1 MIICL
6 LIPLGAASASDINTT
21 DDQVLSATPNTDT
34 LSAGVNLEQEN
45 DTLSVQ
51 NDENLLSAGQDS
63 GSNESI
69 LKLSNDNLLKDDGT
83 EALDFNSL
91 NSVIRLSTDGYPLLT
106 DYYYNNQPIVISK
119 SNFVLDGNN
128 HILNGNGNTVF
139 QITGNNVTLKNLNII
154 NSKVNTWDG
163 NNGRLINVNITNC
176 TISSGS
182 GVITWNG
189 NNGTMKK
196 VTFEN
201 VRHTNGGTSDASCAY
216 FAGVDYLV
224 EDSKVINS
232 YNNNARGLWLFDVTA
247 VGNNIVKNCSYE
259 NISSHSWIGP
269 ALLFA
274 RGVLCSIINFTSK
287 NVFNSKNSYS
297 IVLLGTGDMK
307 VYNSTFYLNPGVSE
321 NIGDEAIYGASAIY
335 NCTFIGNKLPYACE
349 NVVSTLIVDNCTFDG
364 TKALKLLPAYNFIS
378 NSTFK
383 NIQLG
388 TNNKLFTYQSNTPG
402 FYQVVN
408 CTFDNITCADGSIIN
423 VDKGN
428 NYVFNKLT
436 FKNNTASDY
445 LLNINENITA
455 NVYTDTFKYSNNNVK
470 DNINFT
476 GEGFTPKDTLYV
488 SDTPTDGD
496 GTSRDKSIS
505 LTDALN
511 NIAYHGKIIIINGTH
526 TIDKSMTLNCNIT
539 GEKNVIINLN
549 NFALSLDNSISLSNL
564 TLVNSTVINVG
575 SYNKI
580 SNINL
585 SKNQTANSI
594 FYFMGKFDVELNN
607 ILIFNSNVGSFFT
620 FTNSRNIPIAPRV
633 TVNGLKLDNVKSSQ
647 YIISTGAISNSQ
659 FNNIEV
665 SNSQIKGIFE
675 KSTNIVEG
683 HDLNSVDSSFNGV
696 TVKNSNIT
704 KFLFDV
710 GNTLDNDLEYN
721 NIVVDTVNATS
732 STTSFMYFRYNQVVN
747 GLNIKNINFTTPSGS
762 SLSKDWIINLGIGGN
777 TINNF
782 EIHGLNDTRILFGN
796 GATLNTLNN
805 IIVDKVNV
813 TQLTGNVSNLNVIG
827 LHVHDSNFTS
837 GTIMKLLDSSI
848 IQDSEFDTYTGHIV
862 VEGDNVRISG
872 SNFTG
877 GNNAGL
883 NGSAIYLINGS
894 DQFKLT
900 NCKFEDNIASNG
912 TVYVSAD
919 CQRPQLNDCT
929 FNRNVAQY
937 LGGAVYI
944 VSNSTDPVTVGIN
957 TFTNNTIYYPGQSR
971 YQREGYNDFYGFLA
985 DVYSVLYLINDTGG
999 KSGSDAD
1006 GKSHSTPSSNLQ
1018 LLNNLLDG
1026 SVVYFVRY
1034 GDTFTPAVPDY
1045 NYDSSFSDVTFY
1057 GNGTTLVHMGFT
1069 ASTNSN
1075 IKVYNI
1081 TFKDYPFTAV
1091 TVNASGCLFENC
1103 SFINVGGD
1111 NVLYGGAMQINAN
1124 DTVIKNSRFI
1134 DNKATHV
1141 NTEGSGDSYGGAL
1154 YVNASNIDVINCHFE
1169 GNNVSCDG
1177 AHIFIASG
1185 QDDVV
1190 LTGNNFTKSNV
1201 VGEGSG
1207 SSVVV
1212 QGTNMK
1218 IQDNNF
1224 TKNNGKQGAA
1234 LSVIGDNSFLTIS
1247 DNDFVDNTASLNG
1260 GALYLHFI
1268 NSMATP
1274 NIIMNNN
1281 FTYNTAEYGGA
1292 LYVDSS
1298 NYIGLTLINNCTN
1311 NTAVY
1316 DGGAVYINSPGFEL
1330 ADVTIKNN
1338 TAVYGGGV
1346 YVNAAGVTI
1355 RNVDFIGNNAS
1366 MYGGALYVNALNTNV
1381 VGSDFIAN
1389 NANETESMGSAV
1401 YVSADGGVTLTNV
1414 KLDQNYVFGRN
1425 STYQRGDIF
1434 VNGGKFADN
1443 GITYGNNPYK
1453 QYLSNQ
1459 SILKLT
1465 IAYVSEN
1472 GGGSGTAYDSPA
1484 TLTEVLK
1491 LLEPNS
1497 IIYLVGDDLTFNNYN
1512 LNNLTNVTIVNY
1524 NDGKNRKI
1532 TGNNKYLFNHPKKIK
1547 NLSLNN
1553 YLSTK
1558 TQKNKN

>member
-21 DDQVLSATPNTDT
+21 TAAADDQVLSVTPQVDT
-34 LSAGVNLEQEN
+34 LSASVNTEQEN

-51 NDENLLSAGQDS
+51 SDGNLLSAGLDS

-69 LKLSNDNLLKDDGT
+69 LKLSNDNLLKDDSTT
-83 EALDFNSL
+83 EMDFNSL
-91 NSVIRLSTDGYPLLT
+91 NSIIRLSTDGYTLLT

-128 HILNGNGNTVF
+128 HILNGKSNTVF

-154 NSKVNTWDG
+154 NSKINTWDG

-201 VRHTNGGTSDASCAY
+201 VLHTNGGVSDASCAY

-232 YNNNARGLWLFDVTA
+232 YNSKVRGLWFFDVTA
-247 VGNNIVKNCSYE
+247 VGNNIVKNCLYE
-259 NISSHSWIGP
+259 NISSYSGYGTT
-269 ALLFA
+269 LLFA
-274 RGVLCSIINFTSK
+274 RGVLCSVINFTSK
-287 NVFNSKNSYS
+287 NTFSSQKRNLN
-297 IVLLGTGDMK
+297 ILLGTGDMK

-321 NIGDEAIYGASAIY
+321 TVGDEAIYGASAIY

-349 NVVSTLIVDNCTFDG
+349 NVVSSLIVDNCTFDG
-364 TKALKLLPAYNFIS
+364 TKALKCLPSYNFIS

-383 NIQLG
+383 NIKLTS
-388 TNNKLFTYQSNTPG
+388 TNMLFTYQSSVG
-402 FYQVVN
+402 FCQVVN
-408 CTFDNITCADGSIIN
+408 CTFDSITSSTGSIIN

-428 NYVFNKLT
+428 NYVFDNLT
-436 FKNNTASDY
+436 FKNNIASKGY

-455 NVYTDTFKYSNNNVK
+455 NVYNDTFKYDNNTVNG
-470 DNINFT
+470 NINFT

-511 NIAYHGKIIIINGTH
+511 NIAHHGKIIIINGTH
-526 TIDKSMTLNCNIT
+526 TIDKSMTFNCNVA

-549 NFALSLDNSISLSNL
+549 NFALTLDNSISLSNL

-575 SYNKI
+575 SYNTI
-580 SNINL
+580 SNVNL

-594 FYFMGKFDVELNN
+594 FYFYGKFDVELNN
-607 ILIFNSNVGSFFT
+607 ILIFNSNVGNFFT
-620 FTNSRNIPIAPRV
+620 FTNSRDIPIAPRV

-675 KSTNIVEG
+675 KSTNAQYG
-683 HDLNSVDSSFNGV
+683 HNINSVDSSFNGV
-696 TVKNSNIT
+696 SVKNSTIT
-704 KFLFDV
+704 NFLFNV

-721 NIVVDTVNATS
+721 NIVVDTVNFTS
-732 STTSFMYFRYNQVVN
+732 SNAFIRFGYNQVVN
-747 GLNIKNINFTTPSGS
+747 GLEINNLNCTGIMTMLINLQYGNHNINDFKIYGFNKSVILFNLGSGS
-762 SLSKDWIINLGIGGN
+762 
-777 TINNF
+777 
-782 EIHGLNDTRILFGN
+782 
-796 GATLNTLNN
+796 TLNN
-805 IIVDKVNV
+805 IVVEEVNV
-813 TQLTGNVSNLNVIG
+813 TQLAGNESNLNVIG

-837 GTIMKLLDSSI
+837 GTIMKLLDSNI

-862 VEGDNVRISG
+862 VEGANVRISG

-877 GNNAGL
+877 GNNTGL

-894 DQFKLT
+894 SLFKLT
-900 NCKFEDNIASNG
+900 NCRFENNSASNG

-929 FNRNVAQY
+929 FNNNTAQY
-937 LGGAVYI
+937 LGGALYI

-957 TFTNNTIYYPGQSR
+957 TFTNNTIYYHGQSR
-971 YQREGYNDFYGFLA
+971 YQGVGYNDFYGFLS

-999 KSGSDAD
+999 KTGSDAD
-1006 GKSHSTPSSNLQ
+1006 GRTHDTPSSNLQ
-1018 LLNNLLDG
+1018 LLNNLLDD
-1026 SVVYFVRY
+1026 SIVYFVRY
-1034 GDTFTPAVPDY
+1034 GDTFTPLVLDY
-1045 NYDSSFSDVTFY
+1045 NYESSFSGVTFY
-1057 GNGTTLVHMGFT
+1057 GNATTLVHMGFT

-1081 TFKDYPFTAV
+1081 TFKDYPYTAV

-1124 DTVIKNSRFI
+1124 DTIIKNSRFI
-1134 DNKATHV
+1134 NNKATHV

-1154 YVNASNIDVINCHFE
+1154 YVNASNVDVINCHFE
-1169 GNNVSCDG
+1169 GNNVSFDG
-1177 AHIFIASG
+1177 AHIFITSG

-1224 TKNNGKQGAA
+1224 TKNNAKQGAA
-1234 LSVIGDNSFLTIS
+1234 LSVIGDNSLLTIS

-1260 GALYLHFI
+1260 GALYLQFI
-1268 NSMATP
+1268 NSLVTQ
-1274 NIIMNNN
+1274 NTIINNN
-1281 FTYNTAEYGGA
+1281 FTNNTAGYGGA

-1298 NYIGLTLINNCTN
+1298 NYVGLKLINNYTN

-1330 ADVTIKNN
+1330 VDVTIENN
-1338 TAVYGGGV
+1338 TAVHGGGV

-1355 RNVDFIGNNAS
+1355 RNVDFIGNNATS
-1366 MYGGALYVNALNTNV
+1366 GGALYVNALNTNV
-1381 VGSDFIAN
+1381 VDSNFIAN
-1389 NANETESMGSAV
+1389 TANTSDSMGSAV
-1401 YVSADGGVTLTNV
+1401 YVSSSGGITLTNV
-1414 KLDQNYVFGRN
+1414 ELDKNFVYGRN
-1425 STYQRGDIF
+1425 SSLQRGDIY
-1434 VNGGKFADN
+1434 VDKGKFADN

-1459 SILKLT
+1459 SLLTLT
-1465 IAYVSEN
+1465 IAYVSEH
-1472 GGGSGTAYDSPA
+1472 GGGSGIAYDSPT

-1491 LLEPNS
+1491 ILGSDS
-1497 IIYLVGDDLTFNNYN
+1497 IIYLVGDEDLIFDEYVLSN
-1512 LNNLTNVTIVNY
+1512 LDNVTVVNY
-1524 NDGKNRKI
+1524 NDGENRKT
-1532 TGNNKYLFNHPKKIK
+1532 TGNNKYLFILPIGKINIKRIFNNHDKI
-1547 NLSLNN
+1547 LNKI
-1553 YLSTK
+1553 L
-1558 TQKNKN
+1558 